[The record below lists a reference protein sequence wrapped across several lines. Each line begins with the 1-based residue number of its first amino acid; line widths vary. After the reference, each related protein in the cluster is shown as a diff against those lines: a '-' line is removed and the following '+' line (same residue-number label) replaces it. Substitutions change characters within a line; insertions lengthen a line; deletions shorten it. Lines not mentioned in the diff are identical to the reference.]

1 MGIAKDLWDI
11 LKEDVFFKRE
21 IREGAK
27 EFYKLIKGNLLGQR
41 PVGVKRI
48 PALQQFAEQ
57 LEHGEFPI
65 SMNRYRYLQLLLG
78 SIVMAVEIKNRGWL
92 FSSLYLPD
100 RIIYF
105 PPVTMPTKI
114 NRFPHDIKQY
124 FGFATGRT
132 IVAVDYYTYYAIE
145 SSDDGYSVES
155 ELPDLKKWLDTFS
168 EAPTGKFEKDEFEEE
183 LMSRGL
189 KLTPID
195 KVIYFQTQAFIY
207 AENEYMEATDPG
219 ALLLDFSNA
228 NQKRQTTANELKDL
242 LEYKPF

>member
-27 EFYKLIKGNLLGQR
+27 DFYKLIKGNWLGQR
-41 PVGVKRI
+41 PMGEERI
-48 PALQQFAEQ
+48 QALQQFAGQ
-57 LEHGEFPI
+57 LEHGEFPL

-78 SIVMAVEIKNRGWL
+78 SIVMAVEIKKRGWL

-105 PPVTMPTKI
+105 PPATKPTNI
-114 NRFPHDIKQY
+114 YRFSHPAKKY
-124 FGFATGRT
+124 FGFEKGRT

-145 SSDDGYSVES
+145 SSDDGYSVGS

-168 EAPTGKFEKDEFEEE
+168 EAPTGKLEKDEFEEE
-183 LMSRGL
+183 LKSKGL
-189 KLTPID
+189 ELTPID
-195 KVIYFQTQAFIY
+195 LVIYFQTQAFIY
-207 AENEYMEATDPG
+207 AENEYLEATDPG
-219 ALLLDFSNA
+219 TLLLDFSNA